1 MAFFEG
7 DLGCGRNMRRSD
19 IETVL
24 FVITG
29 VGSESLYE
37 AKTRS
42 LSSVGLESA
51 IIGLVFRVSRLS
63 DVLEPRVLFAEELD
77 STDMVDVSLG
87 GDDITDVVRLR
98 RRIAEVL
105 IVDWPLKGHARVDEY
120 ASLARFEQVRVRTSL
135 GHYDEVIDAF
145 GA

>member
-7 DLGCGRNMRRSD
+7 DLGCGRSMCSAD

-29 VGSESLYE
+29 IGSESLYE
-37 AKTRS
+37 AKARS
-42 LSSVGLESA
+42 LRSIGLKSA
-51 IIGLVFRVSRLS
+51 IIGLVFRIARLS
-63 DVLEPRVLFAEELD
+63 DVFEPRVLCAEELD
-77 STDMVDVSLG
+77 ATDVVDVSLG

-98 RRIAEVL
+98 RRLAEVL
-105 IVDWPLKGHARVDEY
+105 IMDWPLKGHARVDEY
-120 ASLARFEQVRVRTSL
+120 ASLARFEQVRVRASL
-135 GHYDEVIDAF
+135 GHNDEVIDTF